1 MTTDSNDLT
10 CISPNTIPYEELVK
24 IQGSI
29 TAAIVVSVFYKDD
42 RWQVTLP
49 GGIDAFKCKW
59 AETDIVIGDHFENQI
74 CAIYKKKNLTE
85 FCKDRSKRVRWFYLL
100 NQPSSSDSPC
110 IDYYSSE
117 IDESSQYL
125 FLKFHLNMITTMLM
139 LMMIFILALLTQK
152 ELKESIVIKN
162 LHTRILKQK
171 LYAYTCYN
179 Q

>member
-1 MTTDSNDLT
+1 MIFVKMTTDSNDLT

-59 AETDIVIGDHFENQI
+59 AGTDIVIGDHFENQI

-125 FLKFHLNMITTMLM
+125 LFSKISFEYDNDDVDVNDDFYIGTSNS
-139 LMMIFILALLTQK
+139 K
-152 ELKESIVIKN
+152 
-162 LHTRILKQK
+162 RIERK
-171 LYAYTCYN
+171 YCY
-179 Q
+179 